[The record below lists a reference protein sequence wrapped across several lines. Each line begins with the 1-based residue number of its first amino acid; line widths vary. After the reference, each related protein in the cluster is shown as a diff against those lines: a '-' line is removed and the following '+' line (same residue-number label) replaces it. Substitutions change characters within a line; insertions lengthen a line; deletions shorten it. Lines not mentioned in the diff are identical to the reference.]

1 MKSNEVPVTKP
12 QETIPTILGT
22 LSIVIEGKNSLG
34 HKNVLLI
41 EDNSKGAKH
50 PFRAVEPITGKKIAL
65 TPSRIYDAY
74 IALDRPMPENLKI

>member
-1 MKSNEVPVTKP
+1 MEDKEVPVIKP
-12 QETIPTILGT
+12 PKTSQTILGT

-41 EDNSKGAKH
+41 EDNREGAKL
-50 PFRAVEPITGKKIAL
+50 PFRAIEPITGKRVAL
-65 TPSRIYDAY
+65 TPTRIYDAY

>member
-1 MKSNEVPVTKP
+1 MEASEILVIKQSKTNN
-12 QETIPTILGT
+12 TILGT

-50 PFRAVEPITGKKIAL
+50 PFRAVEPITGKKVTL
-65 TPSRIYDAY
+65 TPTRIYDAY

>member
-1 MKSNEVPVTKP
+1 MEASEIPVIKP
-12 QETIPTILGT
+12 PQTSHTILGT

-50 PFRAVEPITGKKIAL
+50 PFRAVEPITGKKVAL
-65 TPSRIYDAY
+65 TPTRIYDAY